1 MLTKCVDEMKVPL
14 NQITEYQ
21 VSMYQQLGKLYVR
34 IILFVT
40 IDEYQW
46 YNGMGKSNTCKKN
59 ARPKERLKHLFD
71 TIYSEYG
78 KNVVR

>member
-34 IILFVT
+34 IILFAT
-40 IDEYQW
+40 IDECQW

-59 ARPKERLKHLFD
+59 ARPKKTETFIWHDIQRVWQERC
-71 TIYSEYG
+71 
-78 KNVVR
+78 